1 MTYVLLVF
9 RLIPLA
15 VWILYVF
22 LHGTMFLLIHHSIRK
37 FEINMRKIILF
48 VVLSFILLMVCC
60 NRVTEKDILGV
71 YAEKHQF
78 YKYTIWIL
86 PNGEFRQKAYNRD
99 GSLFYDAKSH
109 WNLEDGMI
117 IVDSLFWFPEGC
129 DNDDIVYDAKNVGSV
144 FFKIS
149 RKNGIYAVYVPY
161 WIELDKG
168 IYFYKVEDG

>member
-1 MTYVLLVF
+1 
-9 RLIPLA
+9 
-15 VWILYVF
+15 
-22 LHGTMFLLIHHSIRK
+22 MFLLIHHSIRK

-60 NRVTEKDILGV
+60 NRVAEKDILGV

-78 YKYTIWIL
+78 CKDTIRIL

-129 DNDDIVYDAKNVGSV
+129 DNDDIVCDAKNVGSG

-149 RKNGIYAVYVPY
+149 RKNGIYAVYIPY